1 MNINVTHN
9 MFNFNLEDLVL
20 IGKRA
25 NNAKRNFLFISKLL
39 GKHLDVN
46 PDVCKATGYLLSS
59 LAYGN
64 SNQQKF
70 VDYLKNQN
78 FDIKP
83 YFIPEE
89 TDKKVLFIGFAE
101 TATGLGMS
109 AASAVKGST
118 FYTTTR
124 ENVDMKNL
132 LTFEEE
138 HSHATTH
145 KMYSATPVDFAS
157 FDELV
162 LVDDEITTGNSMLN
176 LIRELHK
183 QYGVK
188 TYRIL
193 TILDWRGQEHW
204 DKFNAVREELGV
216 DISVY
221 AILGGNFSSDD
232 TSVYTGDEET
242 EILSFTN
249 PKKWELQKF
258 TRIFCMSDS
267 KMVGFIKD
275 TGRFGIQDDSYEYI
289 ETMAQKIAERINLNI
304 GENRKVLIVGHGEN
318 IYIPSRIAAYLKGD
332 VKFKT
337 TTRSPIF
344 VDGEIIKSRH
354 YFMDK
359 DVKYYFYNAKEA
371 EQKYDCILFLNEFD
385 LTVKLTK
392 NAEVIKL

>member
-9 MFNFNLEDLVL
+9 MFNFDLDDLVL

-25 NNAKRNFLFISKLL
+25 NNPKRNFLFISKLL
-39 GKHLDVN
+39 GKHLEVN
-46 PDVCKATGYLLSS
+46 PDVCKAAGFLLSS

-64 SNQQKF
+64 SNQGKF
-70 VDYLKNQN
+70 VEYLKNQN

-89 TDKKVLFIGFAE
+89 TDKKTLFIGFAE

-124 ENVDMKNL
+124 ETVDMKNL

-145 KMYSATPVDFAS
+145 KMYTAQPIDFNS

-176 LIRELHK
+176 LIREIHK
-183 QYGVK
+183 AYGVK
-188 TYRIL
+188 TYKIL
-193 TILDWRGQEHW
+193 TILDWRNPEHW
-204 DKFNAVREELGV
+204 ENFNKVREELGV

-221 AILGGNFSSDD
+221 AILGGNISTSD
-232 TSVYTGDEET
+232 TSVYTGDKES

-249 PKKWELQKF
+249 PKRWELQKF
-258 TRIFCMSDS
+258 TRVFCMSNS

-304 GENRKVLIVGHGEN
+304 GNNRKILVVGHGEN
-318 IYIPSRIAAYLKGD
+318 IYIPSRIASYLMGD

-337 TTRSPIF
+337 TTRSPIY

-371 EQKYDCILFLNEFD
+371 EKEYDCILFLNEFD
-385 LTVKLTK
+385 LSVALTP
-392 NAEVIKL
+392 NTSVIKL